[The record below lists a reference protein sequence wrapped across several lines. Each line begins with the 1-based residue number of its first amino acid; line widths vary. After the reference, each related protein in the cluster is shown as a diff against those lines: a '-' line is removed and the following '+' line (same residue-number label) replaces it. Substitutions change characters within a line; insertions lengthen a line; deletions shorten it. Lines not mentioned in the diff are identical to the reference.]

1 MAISPQK
8 SLKALIYR
16 SRNNGKVKTVV
27 GAVPM
32 AQTGRTLQR
41 KFAEWPY
48 AELSS
53 VFWGMAKAKPAVQLG
68 KVRGHPEEA
77 NSLRV
82 YWSSTSW
89 NQIGYQAHPCEGF
102 LRTGTIEVFRKS
114 TSHKARRLL
123 YRSDQ
128 TIADLHSALQ

>member
-53 VFWGMAKAKPAVQLG
+53 VFWDMANSKPAVQLG

-89 NQIGYQAHPCEGF
+89 NQIGYQATHVK
-102 LRTGTIEVFRKS
+102 VFCAQELSRCSGRAPAIKPQNC
-114 TSHKARRLL
+114 A
-123 YRSDQ
+123 
-128 TIADLHSALQ
+128 